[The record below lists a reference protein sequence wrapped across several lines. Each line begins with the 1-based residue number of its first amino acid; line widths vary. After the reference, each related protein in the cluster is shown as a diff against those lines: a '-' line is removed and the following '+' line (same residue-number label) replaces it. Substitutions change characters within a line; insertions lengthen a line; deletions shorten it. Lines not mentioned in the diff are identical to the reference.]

1 MWVFLKRRFSFL
13 GGALLTKQK
22 VVLKNLSSIDR
33 VILMR
38 GSSGQK
44 RSCRL
49 ILALEEE
56 FSNGFWSL
64 GYFQVK

>member
-1 MWVFLKRRFSFL
+1 VWVFLKRRFSFL
-13 GGALLTKQK
+13 SGALLTKQK

-49 ILALEEE
+49 ILAPEEE
-56 FSNGFWSL
+56 FSNKF
-64 GYFQVK
+64 